1 MQVRIAVDIGG
12 TFTDAIAITESG
24 EISTSKALTTPGK
37 LADGVLTAIEGLGI
51 NISSV
56 DYFVHGTTA
65 GLNAFLEKRGA
76 RVALITTRGFRDVY
90 EIGRANR
97 PDMYNLK
104 YKSTKPLIDRRHRF
118 EVTERLAAN
127 GTVITPVSM
136 DEIKALVPHL
146 NANYDAI
153 AIVLLHSYKNPIHE
167 QKIAEFL
174 ISELPDLSVVT
185 SYIVAPEW
193 REYERT
199 STTAISAYIAPII
212 NEYLQELGSRLKEKG
227 LLPELKVMQSNGGV
241 MSARTA
247 RSKPVQTLLSGP
259 VGGTIAGVEIGKILN
274 HDRLICVD
282 MGGTSFD
289 VSLVVKQKADIEAQ
303 ATMEGHPLLSP
314 SVSMHT
320 IGAGGGSIA
329 FVSVGALRVG
339 PRSAGAFPGPA
350 CYARGGSEPTVT
362 DANLILGRLPHTSKL
377 AGNMNLDLALAK
389 SAMDSVGRLLNLS
402 TEDTA
407 AGIIAII
414 NAAMANAIREITVSR
429 GIDPREY
436 SLVAYGGA
444 GPLHAVAIAEELELG
459 SVIVPAN
466 PGVLSAWGMLQAD
479 SRHDLVMNFYSQLKA
494 IDKDKFQ
501 EGLKKLESEAR
512 AILVQEGIPEQD
524 MFIQPAADL
533 RYVGQEYTVTVE
545 WESGLST
552 NQILDSLTALFE
564 NEHLVRYGH
573 NNPGEDIEL
582 VNIRLSGIGLAR
594 KSKTSNTDSLFV
606 LGGERESQRTFF
618 NGSWHEAT
626 IYWRDELE
634 IGSSTLG
641 PATVLENDCTTTIPP
656 GWHAKMVPGR
666 HMILG
671 RN

>member
-1 MQVRIAVDIGG
+1 MALRVGVDIGG
-12 TFTDAIAITESG
+12 TFTDAIAISDNG
-24 EISTSKALTTPGK
+24 EISTAKALTTSGR
-37 LADGVLTAIEGLGI
+37 LADGVLSAIEALNIDVSGI
-51 NISSV
+51 

-104 YKSTKPLIDRRHRF
+104 YKSPRPLIERRDRF
-118 EVTERLAAN
+118 EVTERLTSDGA
-127 GTVITPVSM
+127 VHTPVDM
-136 DEIKALVPHL
+136 NEIKELVPHL
-146 NANYDAI
+146 KANYDAV
-153 AIVLLHSYKNPIHE
+153 AIVLLHSYKNPTHE
-167 QKIAEFL
+167 QEIAKYL
-174 ISELPDLSVVT
+174 TSVLPNLSIVT
-185 SYIVAPEW
+185 SSVVAPEW

-212 NEYLQELGSRLKEKG
+212 NEYLHELGTRLKEVG
-227 LLPELKVMQSNGGV
+227 LAPELKVMQSNGGV
-241 MSARTA
+241 MSALTA

-259 VGGTIAGVEIGKILN
+259 VGGTIAGVEIGKMLEHN
-274 HDRLICVD
+274 KLICVD

-289 VSLVVKQKADIEAQ
+289 VSLVVNKKADIEAQ
-303 ATMEGHPLLSP
+303 AEMEGHPLLSP

-329 FVSVGALRVG
+329 YVSAGALRVG

-350 CYARGGSEPTVT
+350 CYGRGGTEPTVT
-362 DANLILGRLPHTSKL
+362 DANLFLGRLPHESKL
-377 AGNMNLDLALAK
+377 AGNMNLKLDLAK
-389 SAMDSVGRLLNLS
+389 SAMDSVGSKLNLS
-402 TEDTA
+402 TEETA

-444 GPLHAVAIAEELELG
+444 GPLHAVAIAAELELG

-479 SRHDLVMNFYSQLKA
+479 SRHDLVMNFYSQLKS
-494 IDKDKFQ
+494 IDKVKFEQ
-501 EGLKKLESEAR
+501 GVKKLEAD
-512 AILVQEGIPEQD
+512 AKQILTQEGITTKE
-524 MFIQPAADL
+524 MVIQPAADL

-545 WESGLST
+545 WDPALPIDGILS
-552 NQILDSLTALFE
+552 SLTELFE
-564 NEHLVRYGH
+564 SEHLVRYGH

-594 KSKTSNTDSLFV
+594 KSKISDATSPISAITS
-606 LGGERESQRTFF
+606 GTQKTFF
-618 NGSWHEAT
+618 DGSWHEAT
-626 IYWRDELE
+626 IYWRDSLE
-634 IGSSTLG
+634 IGSKTVG
-641 PATVLENDCTTTIPP
+641 PATILENDCTTTIPP
-656 GWHAKMVPGR
+656 GWHAKMVSGR
-666 HMILG
+666 HLILE

>member
-1 MQVRIAVDIGG
+1 MALRVGVDIGG
-12 TFTDAIAITESG
+12 TFTDAIAISDNG
-24 EISTSKALTTPGK
+24 EISTAKALTTSGR
-37 LADGVLTAIEGLGI
+37 LADGVLSAIEAL
-51 NISSV
+51 NIDVSNI

-104 YKSTKPLIDRRHRF
+104 YKSPRPLIERRDRF
-118 EVTERLAAN
+118 EVTERLTSD
-127 GTVITPVSM
+127 GTIHTPVDM
-136 DEIKALVPHL
+136 NEIKELVPHFK
-146 NANYDAI
+146 ANYDAV

-167 QKIAEFL
+167 QEIAKYL
-174 ISELPDLSVVT
+174 TSALPNLSIVT
-185 SYIVAPEW
+185 SSVVAPEW

-212 NEYLQELGSRLKEKG
+212 NEYLHELGTRLKEVG
-227 LLPELKVMQSNGGV
+227 LAPELKVMQSNGGV
-241 MSARTA
+241 MSAITA

-259 VGGTIAGVEIGKILN
+259 VGGTIAGVEIGKMLEHN
-274 HDRLICVD
+274 KLICVD

-289 VSLVVKQKADIEAQ
+289 VSLVVNKKADIEAQ
-303 ATMEGHPLLSP
+303 AEMEGHPLLSP

-329 FVSVGALRVG
+329 YVSAGALRVG

-350 CYARGGSEPTVT
+350 CYDRGGTEPTVT
-362 DANLILGRLPHTSKL
+362 DANLLLGRLPHESKL
-377 AGNMNLDLALAK
+377 AGNMNLNLEFAK
-389 SAMDSVGRLLNLS
+389 SAINSVGTKLNLT
-402 TEDTA
+402 TEETA

-444 GPLHAVAIAEELELG
+444 GPLHAVAIAAELELG

-479 SRHDLVMNFYSQLKA
+479 SRHDLVMNFYSKLRS
-494 IDKDKFQ
+494 IDKVKFE
-501 EGLKKLESEAR
+501 EGVKKLEAEAKQ
-512 AILVQEGIPEQD
+512 ILTQEGITSKE
-524 MFIQPAADL
+524 MVIQPAADL

-545 WESGLST
+545 WDPALAIDGVLS
-552 NQILDSLTALFE
+552 SLTELFE
-564 NEHLVRYGH
+564 SQHLVRYGH

-594 KSKTSNTDSLFV
+594 KSKISDSGSPISSVTSGT
-606 LGGERESQRTFF
+606 QKTFF
-618 NGSWHEAT
+618 DGSWHEAT
-626 IYWRDELE
+626 IYWRDSLE
-634 IGSSTLG
+634 IGSKTVG
-641 PATVLENDCTTTIPP
+641 PATILENDCTTTIPP
-656 GWHAKMVPGR
+656 GWHAKMVSGR
-666 HMILG
+666 HLILE

>member
-1 MQVRIAVDIGG
+1 MSLRVGVDIGG
-12 TFTDAIAITESG
+12 TFTDAIAISDTG
-24 EISTSKALTTPGK
+24 EISTAKALTTSGR
-37 LADGVLTAIEGLGI
+37 LADGVLSAIEAL
-51 NISSV
+51 NIDVSNI

-104 YKSTKPLIDRRHRF
+104 YKSPRPLIERRDRF
-118 EVTERLAAN
+118 EVTERLTSD
-127 GTVITPVSM
+127 GTVHTPVDM
-136 DEIKALVPHL
+136 NEIKELIPHL
-146 NANYDAI
+146 KANYDAV

-167 QKIAEFL
+167 QEVAKYLTSA
-174 ISELPDLSVVT
+174 LPNLSIVT
-185 SYIVAPEW
+185 SSVVAPEW

-212 NEYLQELGSRLKEKG
+212 NEYLHELGTRLKEVG
-227 LLPELKVMQSNGGV
+227 LAPELKVMQSNGGV
-241 MSARTA
+241 MSAITA

-259 VGGTIAGVEIGKILN
+259 VGGTIAGVEIGKMLEHN
-274 HDRLICVD
+274 KLICVD

-289 VSLVVKQKADIEAQ
+289 VSLVVNKKADIEAQ
-303 ATMEGHPLLSP
+303 AEMEGHPLLSP

-329 FVSVGALRVG
+329 YVSAGALRVG

-350 CYARGGSEPTVT
+350 CYDRGGTEPTVT
-362 DANLILGRLPHTSKL
+362 DANLLLGRLPHESKL
-377 AGNMNLDLALAK
+377 AGNMNLNLEFAK
-389 SAMDSVGRLLNLS
+389 SAINSVGTKLNLT
-402 TEDTA
+402 TEETA

-444 GPLHAVAIAEELELG
+444 GPLHAVAIAAELELG

-479 SRHDLVMNFYSQLKA
+479 SRHDLVMNFYSKLRS
-494 IDKDKFQ
+494 IDKVKFE
-501 EGLKKLESEAR
+501 EGVKKLEAEAKQ
-512 AILVQEGIPEQD
+512 ILTQEGITSKE
-524 MFIQPAADL
+524 MVIQPAADL

-545 WESGLST
+545 WDPTLAIDGVLS
-552 NQILDSLTALFE
+552 SLTELFE
-564 NEHLVRYGH
+564 SQHLVRYGH

-594 KSKTSNTDSLFV
+594 KSKISDSGSPISSVTSGT
-606 LGGERESQRTFF
+606 QKTFF
-618 NGSWHEAT
+618 DGSWHEAT
-626 IYWRDELE
+626 IYWRDSLE
-634 IGSSTLG
+634 IGSKTVG
-641 PATVLENDCTTTIPP
+641 PATILENDCTTTIPP
-656 GWHAKMVPGR
+656 GWHAKMVSGR
-666 HMILG
+666 HLILE

>member
-1 MQVRIAVDIGG
+1 MTLRVGVDIGG
-12 TFTDAIAITESG
+12 TFTDAIAISDNG
-24 EISTSKALTTPGK
+24 EISTAKALTTSGR
-37 LADGVLTAIEGLGI
+37 LADGVLSAIKALDIDVSGI
-51 NISSV
+51 

-104 YKSTKPLIDRRHRF
+104 YKSPRPLIERRDRF
-118 EVTERLAAN
+118 EVTERLTSDGA
-127 GTVITPVSM
+127 VHTPVDM
-136 DEIKALVPHL
+136 NEIKELVPHL
-146 NANYDAI
+146 KANYDAV
-153 AIVLLHSYKNPIHE
+153 AIVLLHSYKNPAHE
-167 QKIAEFL
+167 QEIAKYL
-174 ISELPDLSVVT
+174 TSALPNQSIVT
-185 SYIVAPEW
+185 SSVVAPEW

-212 NEYLQELGSRLKEKG
+212 NEYLHELGTRLKEVG
-227 LLPELKVMQSNGGV
+227 LAPELKVMQSNGGV
-241 MSARTA
+241 MSAITA

-259 VGGTIAGVEIGKILN
+259 VGGTIAGVEIGKMLEHN
-274 HDRLICVD
+274 KLICVD

-289 VSLVVKQKADIEAQ
+289 VSLVVNKKADIEAQ
-303 ATMEGHPLLSP
+303 AEMEGHPLLSP

-329 FVSVGALRVG
+329 YVSAGALRVG

-350 CYARGGSEPTVT
+350 CYDRGGTEPTVT
-362 DANLILGRLPHTSKL
+362 DANLFLGRLPHESKL
-377 AGNMNLDLALAK
+377 AGNMNLKLDLAK
-389 SAMDSVGRLLNLS
+389 SALDSVGTKLSLS
-402 TEDTA
+402 TEETA
-407 AGIIAII
+407 AGITAII

-444 GPLHAVAIAEELELG
+444 GPLHAVAIAAELELG

-479 SRHDLVMNFYSQLKA
+479 SRHDLVMNFYSQLKS
-494 IDKDKFQ
+494 IDKVKFEQ
-501 EGLKKLESEAR
+501 GVKKLEADAR
-512 AILVQEGIPEQD
+512 QILTQEGITTEE
-524 MFIQPAADL
+524 MVIQPAADL

-545 WESGLST
+545 WDSTLAIDGVLS
-552 NQILDSLTALFE
+552 SLTELFE
-564 NEHLVRYGH
+564 SQHLVRYGH

-594 KSKTSNTDSLFV
+594 KSKISDASSPISSVASGT
-606 LGGERESQRTFF
+606 QKTFF
-618 NGSWHEAT
+618 DGSWHEAT
-626 IYWRDELE
+626 IYWRDSLE
-634 IGSSTLG
+634 IGSKTVG
-641 PATVLENDCTTTIPP
+641 PATILENDCTTTIPP
-656 GWHAKMVPGR
+656 GWHAKMVSGR
-666 HMILG
+666 HLILE

>member
-1 MQVRIAVDIGG
+1 MALRVGVDIGG
-12 TFTDAIAITESG
+12 TFTDAIAISDNG
-24 EISTSKALTTPGK
+24 EISTAKALTTSGR
-37 LADGVLTAIEGLGI
+37 LADGVLSAIEALNIDVSGI
-51 NISSV
+51 

-104 YKSTKPLIDRRHRF
+104 YKSPRPLIERRDRF
-118 EVTERLAAN
+118 EVTERLTSDGA
-127 GTVITPVSM
+127 VHTPV
-136 DEIKALVPHL
+136 DTNEIKELVPHL
-146 NANYDAI
+146 KANYDAV
-153 AIVLLHSYKNPIHE
+153 AIVLLHSYKNPTHE
-167 QKIAEFL
+167 QEIAKYL
-174 ISELPDLSVVT
+174 TSALPNLSIVT
-185 SYIVAPEW
+185 SSVVAPEW

-212 NEYLQELGSRLKEKG
+212 NEYLHELGSRLKDVG
-227 LLPELKVMQSNGGV
+227 LAPELKVMQSNGGV
-241 MSARTA
+241 MSAITA

-259 VGGTIAGVEIGKILN
+259 VGGTIAGVEIGKMLEHN
-274 HDRLICVD
+274 KLICVD

-289 VSLVVKQKADIEAQ
+289 VSLVVNKKADIEAQ
-303 ATMEGHPLLSP
+303 AEMEGHPLLSP

-329 FVSVGALRVG
+329 YVSAGALRVG

-350 CYARGGSEPTVT
+350 CYDRGGTEPTVT
-362 DANLILGRLPHTSKL
+362 DANLFLGRLPHESKL
-377 AGNMNLDLALAK
+377 AGNMNLKLDLAK
-389 SAMDSVGRLLNLS
+389 SALDSVGTKLNLS
-402 TEDTA
+402 TEETA
-407 AGIIAII
+407 AGITAII

-444 GPLHAVAIAEELELG
+444 GPLHAVAIAAELELG

-494 IDKDKFQ
+494 IDKVKFE
-501 EGLKKLESEAR
+501 EGVKKLEADAR
-512 AILVQEGIPEQD
+512 QILIQEGITTEE
-524 MFIQPAADL
+524 MVIQPAADL

-545 WESGLST
+545 WDPTLAIDGVLS
-552 NQILDSLTALFE
+552 SLTDLFE
-564 NEHLVRYGH
+564 SQHLVRYGH

-594 KSKTSNTDSLFV
+594 KSKISDASSPISSVASGT
-606 LGGERESQRTFF
+606 QKTFF
-618 NGSWHEAT
+618 DGSWHEAT
-626 IYWRDELE
+626 IYWRDSLE
-634 IGSSTLG
+634 IGSKTVG
-641 PATVLENDCTTTIPP
+641 PATILENDCTTTIPP
-656 GWHAKMVPGR
+656 GWHAKMVSGR
-666 HMILG
+666 HLILE

>member
-1 MQVRIAVDIGG
+1 MALRVGVDIGG
-12 TFTDAIAITESG
+12 TFTDAIAISDTG
-24 EISTSKALTTPGK
+24 EISTAKALTTSGR
-37 LADGVLTAIEGLGI
+37 LADGVLSAIEALNIDVSGI
-51 NISSV
+51 

-104 YKSTKPLIDRRHRF
+104 YKSPRPLIERRDRF
-118 EVTERLAAN
+118 EVTERLTSD
-127 GTVITPVSM
+127 GTIHTPVDM
-136 DEIKALVPHL
+136 NEIKELVPHL
-146 NANYDAI
+146 KANYDAV

-167 QKIAEFL
+167 QEIAKYL
-174 ISELPDLSVVT
+174 TSALPNLSIVT
-185 SYIVAPEW
+185 SSVVAPEW

-212 NEYLQELGSRLKEKG
+212 NEYLHELGTRLKEVG
-227 LLPELKVMQSNGGV
+227 LAPELKVMQSNGGV
-241 MSARTA
+241 MSAITA

-259 VGGTIAGVEIGKILN
+259 VGGTIAGVEIGKMLEHN
-274 HDRLICVD
+274 KLICVD

-289 VSLVVKQKADIEAQ
+289 VSLVVNKKADIEAQ
-303 ATMEGHPLLSP
+303 AEMEGHPLLSP

-329 FVSVGALRVG
+329 YVSAGALRVG

-350 CYARGGSEPTVT
+350 CYDRGGTEPTVT
-362 DANLILGRLPHTSKL
+362 DANLLLGRLPHESKL
-377 AGNMNLDLALAK
+377 AGNMNLNLEFAK
-389 SAMDSVGRLLNLS
+389 SAINSVGTKLNLT
-402 TEDTA
+402 TEETA

-444 GPLHAVAIAEELELG
+444 GPLHAVAIAAELELG

-479 SRHDLVMNFYSQLKA
+479 SRHDLVMNFYSKLRS
-494 IDKDKFQ
+494 IDKVKFE
-501 EGLKKLESEAR
+501 EGVKKLEAEAKQ
-512 AILVQEGIPEQD
+512 ILTQEGITSKE
-524 MFIQPAADL
+524 MVIQPAADL

-545 WESGLST
+545 WDPALAIDGVLS
-552 NQILDSLTALFE
+552 SLTELFE
-564 NEHLVRYGH
+564 SQHLVRYGH

-594 KSKTSNTDSLFV
+594 KSKISDSGSPISSVTSGT
-606 LGGERESQRTFF
+606 QKTFF
-618 NGSWHEAT
+618 DGSWHEAT
-626 IYWRDELE
+626 IYWRDSLE
-634 IGSSTLG
+634 IGSKTFG
-641 PATVLENDCTTTIPP
+641 PATILENDCTTTIPP
-656 GWHAKMVPGR
+656 GWHAKMVSGR
-666 HMILG
+666 HLILE

>member
-1 MQVRIAVDIGG
+1 MSLRVGVDIGG
-12 TFTDAIAITESG
+12 TFTDAIAISETG
-24 EISTSKALTTPGK
+24 EISTAKALTTSGR
-37 LADGVLTAIEGLGI
+37 LADGVLSAIEAL
-51 NISSV
+51 NIDVSNI

-104 YKSTKPLIDRRHRF
+104 YKSPRPLIERRDRF
-118 EVTERLAAN
+118 EVTERLTSD
-127 GTVITPVSM
+127 GTVHTPVDM
-136 DEIKALVPHL
+136 NEIKELIPHL
-146 NANYDAI
+146 KANYDAV

-167 QKIAEFL
+167 QEIAKYL
-174 ISELPDLSVVT
+174 TSALPNLSIVT
-185 SYIVAPEW
+185 SSVVAPEW

-212 NEYLQELGSRLKEKG
+212 NEYLHELGTRLKEVG
-227 LLPELKVMQSNGGV
+227 LAPELKVMQSNGGV
-241 MSARTA
+241 MSAITA

-259 VGGTIAGVEIGKILN
+259 VGGTIAGVEIGKMLEHN
-274 HDRLICVD
+274 KLICVD

-289 VSLVVKQKADIEAQ
+289 VSLVVNKKADIEAQ
-303 ATMEGHPLLSP
+303 AEMEGHPLLSP

-329 FVSVGALRVG
+329 YVSAGALRVG

-350 CYARGGSEPTVT
+350 CYDRGGTEPTVT
-362 DANLILGRLPHTSKL
+362 DANLLLGRLPHESKL
-377 AGNMNLDLALAK
+377 AGNMNLNLEFAK
-389 SAMDSVGRLLNLS
+389 SAINSVGSKLNLT
-402 TEDTA
+402 TEETA

-444 GPLHAVAIAEELELG
+444 GPLHAVAIAAELELG

-479 SRHDLVMNFYSQLKA
+479 SRHDLVMNFYSQLKS
-494 IDKDKFQ
+494 IDKVKFE
-501 EGLKKLESEAR
+501 EGVKKLEAEAKQ
-512 AILVQEGIPEQD
+512 ILTQEGITSKE
-524 MFIQPAADL
+524 MVIQPAADL

-545 WESGLST
+545 WDPTLAIDGVLS
-552 NQILDSLTALFE
+552 SLTELFE
-564 NEHLVRYGH
+564 SQHLVRYGH

-594 KSKTSNTDSLFV
+594 KSKISDSGSPISSVTSGT
-606 LGGERESQRTFF
+606 QKTFF
-618 NGSWHEAT
+618 DGSWQEAT
-626 IYWRDELE
+626 IYWRDSLE
-634 IGSSTLG
+634 IGSKTVG
-641 PATVLENDCTTTIPP
+641 PATILENDCTTTIPP
-656 GWHAKMVPGR
+656 GWHAKMVSGR
-666 HMILG
+666 HLILE

>member
-1 MQVRIAVDIGG
+1 MQIRVGVDIGG
-12 TFTDAIAITESG
+12 TFTDAISITENG
-24 EISTSKALTTPGK
+24 EISTAKALTTPGK
-37 LADGVLTAIEGLGI
+37 LADGVLTAIQGLDI
-51 NISSV
+51 DISSV
-56 DYFVHGTTA
+56 GYFVHGTTA

-104 YKSTKPLIDRRHRF
+104 YKSPKPLIDRRHRF
-118 EVTERLAAN
+118 EVTERLAAD
-127 GTVITPVSM
+127 GTVITPVKM
-136 DEIKALVPHL
+136 DEIKDLIPQL
-146 NANYDAI
+146 KFNYDAI
-153 AIVLLHSYKNPIHE
+153 AIVLLHSYRNPVHE
-167 QKIAEFL
+167 EKIAEFL
-174 ISELPDLSVVT
+174 ISELPELSVVT
-185 SYIVAPEW
+185 SSIVAPEW

-212 NEYLQELGSRLKEKG
+212 NEYLQELGWRLKENG
-227 LLPELKVMQSNGGV
+227 LLPELKIMQSNGGV

-259 VGGTIAGVEIGKILN
+259 VGGTIAGAEIGKVLN

-377 AGNMNLDLALAK
+377 AGNLNLNLALAK
-389 SAMDSVGRLLNLS
+389 KAMDSVGQSLNLS
-402 TEDTA
+402 TEDAA
-407 AGIIAII
+407 AGVVAII

-479 SRHDLVMNFYSQLKA
+479 SRHDLVMNFYSKLSA
-494 IDKDKFQ
+494 INKDKFQ
-501 EGLKKLESEAR
+501 ESLKKLESEAR
-512 AILVQEGIPEQD
+512 TILVQEGIPERD
-524 MFIQPAADL
+524 ISIQPAADL
-533 RYVGQEYTVTVE
+533 RYVGQEYTITVE
-545 WESGLST
+545 WESSLKT
-552 NQILDSLTALFE
+552 TQILDSLAALFE
-564 NEHLVRYGH
+564 TKHLVRYGH

-582 VNIRLSGIGLAR
+582 VNIRLSGIGITR
-594 KSKTSNTDSLFV
+594 KSKISHTHSTFAPAGR
-606 LGGERESQRTFF
+606 GGDTKNFLQ
-618 NGSWHEAT
+618 W
-626 IYWRDELE
+626 
-634 IGSSTLG
+634 
-641 PATVLENDCTTTIPP
+641 
-656 GWHAKMVPGR
+656 
-666 HMILG
+666 
-671 RN
+671 

>member
-1 MQVRIAVDIGG
+1 MSLRVGVDIGG
-12 TFTDAIAITESG
+12 TFTDAIAISGTG
-24 EISTSKALTTPGK
+24 EISTAKALTTSGR
-37 LADGVLTAIEGLGI
+37 LADGVLSAIEAL
-51 NISSV
+51 NIDVSKI

-104 YKSTKPLIDRRHRF
+104 YKSPRPLIERRDRF
-118 EVTERLAAN
+118 EVTERLTSD
-127 GTVITPVSM
+127 GTIHTPVDM
-136 DEIKALVPHL
+136 NEIKELVPHL
-146 NANYDAI
+146 KANYDAV

-167 QKIAEFL
+167 QEIAKYL
-174 ISELPDLSVVT
+174 TSALPNLSIVT
-185 SYIVAPEW
+185 SSVVAPEW

-212 NEYLQELGSRLKEKG
+212 NEYLHELGTRLKEVG
-227 LLPELKVMQSNGGV
+227 LAPELKVMQSNGGV
-241 MSARTA
+241 MSAITA

-259 VGGTIAGVEIGKILN
+259 VGGTIAGVEIGKMLEHN
-274 HDRLICVD
+274 KLICVD

-289 VSLVVKQKADIEAQ
+289 VSLVVNKKADIEAQ
-303 ATMEGHPLLSP
+303 AEMEGHPLLSP

-329 FVSVGALRVG
+329 YVSAGALRVG

-350 CYARGGSEPTVT
+350 CYDRGGTEPTVT
-362 DANLILGRLPHTSKL
+362 DANLLLGRLPHESKL
-377 AGNMNLDLALAK
+377 AGNMNLNLEFAK
-389 SAMDSVGRLLNLS
+389 SAINSVGTKLNLT
-402 TEDTA
+402 TEETA

-444 GPLHAVAIAEELELG
+444 GPLHAVAIAAELELG

-479 SRHDLVMNFYSQLKA
+479 SRHDLVMNFYSKLRS
-494 IDKDKFQ
+494 IDKVKFE
-501 EGLKKLESEAR
+501 EGVKKLEAEAKQ
-512 AILVQEGIPEQD
+512 ILTQEGITSKD
-524 MFIQPAADL
+524 MVIQPAADL

-545 WESGLST
+545 WDPTLAIDGVLS
-552 NQILDSLTALFE
+552 LLTELFE
-564 NEHLVRYGH
+564 SQHLVRYGH

-594 KSKTSNTDSLFV
+594 KSKISDSGSPISSVTSGT
-606 LGGERESQRTFF
+606 QKTFF
-618 NGSWHEAT
+618 DGSWHEAT
-626 IYWRDELE
+626 IYWRDSLE
-634 IGSSTLG
+634 IGSKTVG
-641 PATVLENDCTTTIPP
+641 PATILENDCTTTIPP
-656 GWHAKMVPGR
+656 GWHAKMVSGR
-666 HMILG
+666 HLILE